1 LAYAVGFGGSM
12 LWFGSSAGVALS
24 NMYPEAKSAVQ
35 WVRNGWHVPV
45 AYVTG
50 FMVLMAVLGWH
61 PDEGHKKTAAG
72 VGVEKPLAAPAH

>member
-1 LAYAVGFGGSM
+1 
-12 LWFGSSAGVALS
+12 
-24 NMYPEAKSAVQ
+24 MYPEAKSAVQ
-35 WVRNGWHVPV
+35 WVKNGWHVPV